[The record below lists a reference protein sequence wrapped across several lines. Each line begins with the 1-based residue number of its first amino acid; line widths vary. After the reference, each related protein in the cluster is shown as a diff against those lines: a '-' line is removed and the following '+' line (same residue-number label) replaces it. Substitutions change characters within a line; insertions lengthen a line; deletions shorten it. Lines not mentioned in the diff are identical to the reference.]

1 MSNYK
6 QAIIVRKDLGM
17 GTGKI
22 AGQVAHAAVQAAHK
36 IRIYNYEWYNSWLYD
51 DDPPQTKIVLKVN
64 SSSELIKFTHEIP
77 LNYLAFIHDAGKTQI
92 EPNTLT
98 CIGIGPLP
106 NDDID
111 PIIKDLKLL

>member
-1 MSNYK
+1 MS
-6 QAIIVRKDLGM
+6 
-17 GTGKI
+17 TGKI

-36 IRIYNYEWYNSWLYD
+36 IRKYNYDWYNSWLYE
-51 DDPPQTKIVLKVN
+51 DDPSQTKIVFKVN
-64 SSSELIKFTHEIP
+64 GCSELIKLTHETP
-77 LNYLAFIHDAGKTQI
+77 LNYLAFVHDAGKTQI

-106 NDDID
+106 NEIID